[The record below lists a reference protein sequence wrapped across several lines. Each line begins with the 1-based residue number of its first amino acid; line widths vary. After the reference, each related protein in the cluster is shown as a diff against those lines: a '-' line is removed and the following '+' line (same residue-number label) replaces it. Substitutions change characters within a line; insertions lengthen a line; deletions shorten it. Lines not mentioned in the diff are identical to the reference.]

1 MSGLQLF
8 VSILLALIVGV
19 GLIGCDSEVERIDSR
34 SNISAPTAAPIKPNV
49 NSNHSRP
56 PNLAE
61 NVNTEEMQRLA
72 NANEA
77 FEVVPEEFRYVDF
90 SNFKFP
96 FGSLLN
102 GELVIEGP
110 GASGTIYS
118 LGQAY
123 YLDLAG
129 DSRKEAVVWISEVSC
144 GGSCDGGAPLI
155 YFYAQEGKG
164 VRRIG
169 ELKFGPPA
177 YECSLK
183 SITFSREEIEIEQFG
198 RCTKS
203 TDELDKGIS
212 ADCKFC
218 VTDIT
223 HSRYTLTPSGPK
235 RKSIEVRES
244 GTVNV
249 MNYPAAVKF
258 VAGNSPE

>member
-1 MSGLQLF
+1 MATCFYSKLIVF
-8 VSILLALIVGV
+8 TALIALVAV
-19 GLIGCDSEVERIDSR
+19 ACSDSVNHLDTRLSASVPTSSPPSASDNA
-34 SNISAPTAAPIKPNV
+34 NI
-49 NSNHSRP
+49 SRP

-61 NVNTEEMQRLA
+61 NVNAEEMQRLA

-123 YLDLAG
+123 YLDLVG
-129 DSRKEAVVWISEVSC
+129 DRGKEAVVWISEVSC

-155 YFYAQEGKG
+155 YFFAQEGKG

-177 YECSLK
+177 YGCSLK

-198 RCTKS
+198 RCTKR